1 MKNKIIVISVLVL
14 VIAISG
20 CVNSDMEN
28 INQIIPKL
36 NDNIKSGDSNFNL
49 AVDGL
54 NANKANV
61 AETRVK
67 TAIEKF
73 NNAKINI
80 DDMRKN
86 YKNLNNTKY
95 INYIDLI
102 SEELDYKINASL
114 ALQSAIRTPSSDKQL
129 FNEYVSYANSWML
142 KGFYIQDE
150 RNSLV
155 LNNPNL
161 FN

>member
-36 NDNIKSGDSNFNL
+36 NDNIKNGDSNFNL

-54 NANKANV
+54 NTNKTDV
-61 AETRVK
+61 AEVK
-67 TAIEKF
+67 VKIAIEKF
-73 NNAKINI
+73 SNAKTNI
-80 DDMRKN
+80 DDIQKN
-86 YKNLNNTKY
+86 YKSLNNTKY

-102 SEELDYKINASL
+102 SEELDYKVNASL
-114 ALQSAIRTPSSDKQL
+114 ALQSAIRTSSNNRQL
-129 FNEYVSYANSWML
+129 FNEYVRYANSWML

>member
-36 NDNIKSGDSNFNL
+36 NDNIKNGDSNFNL

-54 NANKANV
+54 NTNKTDV
-61 AETRVK
+61 AEVKVK

-73 NNAKINI
+73 NNAKTNI
-80 DDMRKN
+80 DEIQKN
-86 YKNLNNTKY
+86 YKSLNNTKY

-102 SEELDYKINASL
+102 SEELDYKVNASL
-114 ALQSAIRTPSSDKQL
+114 ALQSAIRTPSNNRQL

-142 KGFYIQDE
+142 KGFYTQDE